1 MLILD
6 YARFHHKGVHSLLV
20 ALKRGYKRLVDKGRM
35 TLDITLAT
43 EECPLVPEPY
53 LTALNEEV

>member
-1 MLILD
+1 M
-6 YARFHHKGVHSLLV
+6 LV